1 MAARECDSCNGA
13 TAVLFCRADSAFLC
27 AACDGVVHGANRFAS
42 RHERVRICEVCEQ
55 APAAVFCKADAAML
69 CAACDADVHSAN
81 PLARRHHRQPVVPFR
96 DSPPPPGVKLAG
108 GESPPAPAPAP
119 ETCKDEEA
127 EVLSWLIPE
136 ESHKVPMDIPDLKE
150 EMDFFFFSDVDY
162 TSCME
167 DSVVP
172 VQPAAVAGDPHAFAA
187 FLDQDL
193 GGSASI
199 SLSPS
204 MSSSEVGTV
213 PEASATA
220 EVTNPYGAAT
230 AAALG
235 TAREAR
241 LMRYREKRSNRRFE
255 KTIRYASRKAY
266 AETRPRV
273 KGRFAKRAAA
283 EEPEFTYPAAAAAAA
298 AGGAAGYL
306 TADYD
311 YAVVPSL

>member
-1 MAARECDSCNGA
+1 MAARECDSCNSA
-13 TAVLFCRADSAFLC
+13 AAVVFCRADSAFLC
-27 AACDGVVHGANRFAS
+27 AACDGEVHSANRFAS
-42 RHERVRICEVCEQ
+42 RHERVKICEVCEQ
-55 APAAVFCKADAAML
+55 APAAIFCKADAAML

-81 PLARRHHRQPVVPFR
+81 PLARRHDRQPVVPFR
-96 DSPPPPGVKLAG
+96 DSPPLAGVKLAG
-108 GESPPAPAPAP
+108 GESLSPPTPAPVPAIAR
-119 ETCKDEEA
+119 DEEEEA
-127 EVLSWLIPE
+127 LSWLIPE
-136 ESHKVPMDIPDLKE
+136 ENHKVLMDIPDLKE
-150 EMDFFFFSDVDY
+150 EMDFFFFSDADY
-162 TSCME
+162 ASCME

-172 VQPAAVAGDPHAFAA
+172 VQPAAVAGDPPAFTAC
-187 FLDQDL
+187 FDQEL
-193 GGSASI
+193 GGSATV

-213 PEASATA
+213 PEANATA
-220 EVTNPYGAAT
+220 EVTNPYGGAA

-235 TAREAR
+235 MSREAR
-241 LMRYREKRSNRRFE
+241 LMRYREKRSSRRFE

-283 EEPEFTYPAAAAAAA
+283 EEPEFTYQAA

-306 TADYD
+306 AADYD

>member
-96 DSPPPPGVKLAG
+96 DSPPPPASSSPG
-108 GESPPAPAPAP
+108 GEPTAPAPAP

-127 EVLSWLIPE
+127 
-136 ESHKVPMDIPDLKE
+136 
-150 EMDFFFFSDVDY
+150 
-162 TSCME
+162 
-167 DSVVP
+167 
-172 VQPAAVAGDPHAFAA
+172 G
-187 FLDQDL
+187 
-193 GGSASI
+193 
-199 SLSPS
+199 

>member
-96 DSPPPPGVKLAG
+96 DSPPPPASSSPGGEPTGAGAGAGDFETAPPVKLRF
-108 GESPPAPAPAP
+108 
-119 ETCKDEEA
+119 
-127 EVLSWLIPE
+127 LIPC
-136 ESHKVPMDIPDLKE
+136 L
-150 EMDFFFFSDVDY
+150 
-162 TSCME
+162 
-167 DSVVP
+167 
-172 VQPAAVAGDPHAFAA
+172 Q
-187 FLDQDL
+187 
-193 GGSASI
+193 
-199 SLSPS
+199 